1 MNDSDVHE
9 NDRILVMCQE
19 TSSNIDASSNAGAGT
34 IDSAGVKKIEAVT
47 LCWSRKE
54 LKVAYLC
61 IFLVYFFISLQE
73 QIHFN
78 VVSYVTSSFMLLP
91 LTGTTSVVSSVVGGV
106 SRLATGK
113 LIDTVGRPE
122 GFILMVAFTTIGII
136 MMALTRNVETFA
148 AAQVFYWIGFDGMEY
163 VMNVF
168 MADTS
173 SPKNRALVFAFSTTP
188 YLVTTFIGPRAAAA
202 YLEVSGWP
210 WAYGT
215 FAIVIPAI
223 ASPLLYVLY
232 RNERKAR
239 LAGLMP
245 KLKINRN
252 FKRRILY
259 YFYEFDVIGI
269 LLLSAGF
276 ALILLPFSLV
286 SYQAK
291 GWASKK
297 IIAIFT
303 TGLACSVG
311 FAIWEKIFTP
321 VPLIP
326 FKLLKDPSIWGACM
340 LANFLF
346 ISFYLWDNN
355 FIAFLQVVYGLSV
368 TNAGYISNIFS
379 IGSCLWAVIFACL
392 LRVIGRFKYLALSH
406 LCLQLLGVSLMTYF
420 RQPTSYIGYVIMC
433 QIFIAFANG
442 GLVISEQMAIL
453 AACPHETIAIPLALL
468 ALFSSLGGAIGTSIS
483 SVILTNKFP
492 AALDRVLPGNATLN
506 ALLYGNLEKQLSYP
520 FGTPERQAVLYA
532 YAETMWYQTCIGA
545 VFLIPCFLFIAVW
558 ENFNVE
564 EMKTAPG
571 NLL

>member
-1 MNDSDVHE
+1 M
-9 NDRILVMCQE
+9 
-19 TSSNIDASSNAGAGT
+19 TS
-34 IDSAGVKKIEAVT
+34 
-47 LCWSRKE
+47 
-54 LKVAYLC
+54 
-61 IFLVYFFISLQE
+61 
-73 QIHFN
+73 
-78 VVSYVTSSFMLLP
+78 
-91 LTGTTSVVSSVVGGV
+91 
-106 SRLATGK
+106 
-113 LIDTVGRPE
+113 
-122 GFILMVAFTTIGII
+122 
-136 MMALTRNVETFA
+136 
-148 AAQVFYWIGFDGMEY
+148 
-163 VMNVF
+163 
-168 MADTS
+168 
-173 SPKNRALVFAFSTTP
+173 
-188 YLVTTFIGPRAAAA
+188 
-202 YLEVSGWP
+202 
-210 WAYGT
+210 
-215 FAIVIPAI
+215 
-223 ASPLLYVLY
+223 
-232 RNERKAR
+232 
-239 LAGLMP
+239 
-245 KLKINRN
+245 
-252 FKRRILY
+252 
-259 YFYEFDVIGI
+259 
-269 LLLSAGF
+269 
-276 ALILLPFSLV
+276 
-286 SYQAK
+286 
-291 GWASKK
+291 
-297 IIAIFT
+297 
-303 TGLACSVG
+303 
-311 FAIWEKIFTP
+311 
-321 VPLIP
+321 
-326 FKLLKDPSIWGACM
+326 
-340 LANFLF
+340 
-346 ISFYLWDNN
+346 LWDNN